1 MSNALPL
8 LFDALYW
15 VFWTVTYTASG
26 AVAFTVADALWGPS
40 ALERAFALTLGYLT
54 FLHAFVLVL
63 GMLKRLVQ
71 PKLRAGTSHVGKNT
85 QFLAWGLNSIFQ
97 GIFTAS
103 FCANQIHLLFWLRY
117 LHYRLMGMRFYPST
131 IIGTGSELRQVE
143 MISLGRGVTIG
154 MNVKLSCHLNP
165 DGKSHV
171 QTPISIGEGSLIGTE
186 CRIGPGSNIG
196 KRCVVG
202 ANSSLTLNVV
212 LEDGVRIGAH
222 TLIRPNVRIGAGARV
237 LSGSVVDADV
247 APGDTWPK
255 TQGNEPARESSV
267 QATQASL

>member
-131 IIGTGSELRQVE
+131 KSSAHGWNRSAKKLRTASFRSRGTF
-143 MISLGRGVTIG
+143 TIT
-154 MNVKLSCHLNP
+154 NA
-165 DGKSHV
+165 
-171 QTPISIGEGSLIGTE
+171 TPRTE
-186 CRIGPGSNIG
+186 PC
-196 KRCVVG
+196 
-202 ANSSLTLNVV
+202 SS
-212 LEDGVRIGAH
+212 
-222 TLIRPNVRIGAGARV
+222 
-237 LSGSVVDADV
+237 
-247 APGDTWPK
+247 
-255 TQGNEPARESSV
+255 
-267 QATQASL
+267 